1 MKTII
6 FLINILLPKHGLQHL
21 GKNRV
26 FYHKTW
32 LDLRSWV
39 KKTRFLREVFV
50 TLGLA
55 GPNGVFYQKTSL
67 PLRSR
72 VKKIV
77 LEASLCNFW
86 RSYSGCKYGNSRS
99 ALRATKNPDSLR
111 SSLELL
117 GNQSLN

>member
-6 FLINILLPKHGLQHL
+6 FFINILLPKQGLQHL

-26 FYHKTW
+26 FYPKTW
-32 LDLRSWV
+32 LDMRSWV
-39 KKTRFLREVFV
+39 KKTRFLREVCL

-67 PLRSR
+67 HLRSR
-72 VKKIV
+72 VKKTV

-86 RSYSGCKYGNSRS
+86 RSYSACKYGNSRS

>member
-6 FLINILLPKHGLQHL
+6 FLINILLPKQGLQHL

-32 LDLRSWV
+32 LYLRSWV

-55 GPNGVFYQKTSL
+55 AQTGFFTKKLRCLCDPWLKKPFLRQVCITSGGVILPVNTVIADRLCGQQKT
-67 PLRSR
+67 P
-72 VKKIV
+72 
-77 LEASLCNFW
+77 
-86 RSYSGCKYGNSRS
+86 
-99 ALRATKNPDSLR
+99 TP
-111 SSLELL
+111 
-117 GNQSLN
+117 

>member
-6 FLINILLPKHGLQHL
+6 FLINILLPKQGLQHL

-26 FYHKTW
+26 FYHKNW
-32 LDLRSWV
+32 LDMRSWV
-39 KKTRFLREVFV
+39 KKTRFLREVCL

-67 PLRSR
+67 HLRSR
-72 VKKIV
+72 VKKTV

-86 RSYSGCKYGNSRS
+86 RSYWACKYGNSRS

-117 GNQSLN
+117 GNQSPH

>member
-6 FLINILLPKHGLQHL
+6 FLINIFLPKQGLQHL

-32 LDLRSWV
+32 LYLRSWV
-39 KKTRFLREVFV
+39 KKTQFLREVFV

-55 GPNGVFYQKTSL
+55 GPNGVSYQKNSL
-67 PLRSR
+67 HLRSR

-86 RSYSGCKYGNSRS
+86 RSYWACKYGCRS
-99 ALRATKNPDSLR
+99 ALRAIKNPDSLR

>member
-6 FLINILLPKHGLQHL
+6 FFINILLPKQGLQHL

-26 FYHKTW
+26 FYDKTW
-32 LDLRSWV
+32 LYLRSWV

-67 PLRSR
+67 PLRSL
-72 VKKIV
+72 VKKNV

-86 RSYSGCKYGNSRS
+86 RSYSACKYGSRS

>member
-6 FLINILLPKHGLQHL
+6 FLINILLPKQGLQHL

-32 LDLRSWV
+32 LDLRSRV
-39 KKTRFLREVFV
+39 KKTRFLREVCV

-67 PLRSR
+67 HLRSL
-72 VKKIV
+72 VKKTV
-77 LEASLCNFW
+77 LEASLYNFW
-86 RSYSGCKYGNSRS
+86 RSYSACKYGNSRS

-111 SSLELL
+111 LSLELL